1 MLSLLPTRY
10 FETED
15 WNGIPGQ
22 WWFGGGTDITPSYV
36 VPEDMQHFHGTLRR
50 VCDAH
55 DPAFYPRFKK
65 WCDDYFCIRHRG
77 ETRGLGGIFFDDLN
91 DRPKDQLLDFAR
103 DALAAVAEAYVPIIV
118 KHKDDAFT
126 DKQREWQQIRRGR
139 CVAERGGQEVWTAVC
154 WVWAGEDILGE
165 FISTLCIVNI
175 LIT

>member
-1 MLSLLPTRY
+1 MR
-10 FETED
+10 
-15 WNGIPGQ
+15 
-22 WWFGGGTDITPSYV
+22 
-36 VPEDMQHFHGTLRR
+36 HFHGTLRR

-103 DALAAVAEAYVPIIV
+103 DALAAVTEAYVPIIV

-139 CVAERGGQEVWTAVC
+139 CVAERGGQEVWAAVC
-154 WVWAGEDILGE
+154 WLWVCEDILGE
-165 FISTLCIVNI
+165 FISTLLTAKTPI
-175 LIT
+175 LEQLPSFYHY